1 MTTSDPIA
9 DMLTR
14 IRNAMAT
21 RHAKV
26 DVPSSKLK
34 TDIAKILKDEG
45 RRKNLGAR
53 LGELPALRSIIRVI
67 CITVSVSHMEHGQP
81 HLHEG
86 ADRASK
92 DCPRERNRPRERT
105 AARQ

>member
-45 RRKNLGAR
+45 YIANF
-53 LGELPALRSIIRVI
+53 
-67 CITVSVSHMEHGQP
+67 VS
-81 HLHEG
+81 
-86 ADRASK
+86 RAIFAVVAMKSFT
-92 DCPRERNRPRERT
+92 C
-105 AARQ
+105 